1 RLVASP
7 IGLPTAAQ
15 EPNARLR
22 LFLSA
27 WDGSRVPSP
36 GRAVSQRPGLPPAA
50 RDRIVFP
57 ARPPL
62 VRCRSAQVLPP
73 LVRAGESPAIWPAT
87 VVAEIKSPVALGVT
101 VARFSRFDLPT
112 ALVPPCSSGNA
123 PSSTISAHRT
133 STQKATMI
141 GTSMR
146 GRLTRRRAKIV
157 AMLPQSGPVMAVA
170 TPTPDRWTPGHWS
183 GALQKTN
190 QLLVHAGFP

>member
-1 RLVASP
+1 
-7 IGLPTAAQ
+7 
-15 EPNARLR
+15 
-22 LFLSA
+22 
-27 WDGSRVPSP
+27 
-36 GRAVSQRPGLPPAA
+36 
-50 RDRIVFP
+50 
-57 ARPPL
+57 
-62 VRCRSAQVLPP
+62 
-73 LVRAGESPAIWPAT
+73 
-87 VVAEIKSPVALGVT
+87 
-101 VARFSRFDLPT
+101 SRFDLPT

-190 QLLVHAGFP
+190 QLLVQAGFPAPVRVARPSFGPRAVHQVRSRLVPLCGTAFDELVGNVDQLARGYMFGDARYARVHSRLGRSQHVD